1 MDGLT
6 SDRPH
11 GSTGQGPGG
20 LGRTRTKMIG
30 DNDATNDGPSAEE
43 YDEIA
48 MVDEDVKR
56 MIDLATKL

>member
-1 MDGLT
+1 MDGHT

-20 LGRTRTKMIG
+20 LGRTPTKMIG
-30 DNDATNDGPSAEE
+30 DGSSAEE
-43 YDEIA
+43 YDE